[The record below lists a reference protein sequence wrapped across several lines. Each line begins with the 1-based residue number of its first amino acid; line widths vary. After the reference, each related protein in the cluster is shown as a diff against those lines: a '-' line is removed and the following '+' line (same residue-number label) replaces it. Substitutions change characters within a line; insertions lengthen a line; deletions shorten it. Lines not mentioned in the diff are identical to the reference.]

1 MIEMRTIPAKR
12 RLTVLATLVLPVAA
26 IVGIALA
33 SSHTDAAGP
42 EATPSPQ
49 ATPYL
54 PSIAD
59 LMIAT
64 IQPRHRRLWRAA
76 QDKDWA
82 FAAYESK
89 NLRGAFDRIGRAHP
103 TDHDVSFA
111 EMLTSVMEQPFS
123 ELNTA
128 IESKDAAGFARA
140 YADLTAGC
148 NSCHQ
153 ALNHGAVAIRVP
165 SGASAS
171 DQDFSPAAP

>member
-1 MIEMRTIPAKR
+1 MGRRTISAR
-12 RLTVLATLVLPVAA
+12 RGSTVLASLVLAVAA
-26 IVGIALA
+26 IVGIALT
-33 SSHTDAAGP
+33 SSYTDAAGP
-42 EATPSPQ
+42 EAAPSPQ

-64 IQPRHRRLWRAA
+64 IQPRHRRLLQAA

-82 FAAYESK
+82 FAAYEAK

-103 TDHDVSFA
+103 TDHDVSFSD
-111 EMLTSVMEQPFS
+111 MLTSVMEQPFS
-123 ELNTA
+123 ELDSA
-128 IESKDAAGFARA
+128 IRSKDGAGFAKA

-153 ALNHGAVAIRVP
+153 AMNHGAVAIRVP
-165 SGASAS
+165 SGVSAS
-171 DQDFSPAAP
+171 DQDFSPAPP